1 MAGITIRNL
10 TKHFSDGSDT
20 VVAVDGL
27 DLTVDDG
34 EFVVLVGPS
43 GCGKTTTLRCVAG
56 LESVT
61 EGEILLGGDV
71 VTDGPPEKRGL
82 AMVFQSYALYPH
94 MTVRENMGFGLRYA
108 SDLDD
113 DEIETRITETAAMME
128 IGELLDRH
136 PEDLSGG
143 QQQRVALGRAIVRQP
158 EAFLMDEPLS
168 NLDAKLRA
176 EMRTYLQQLQED
188 LGVTT
193 VYVTH
198 DQTEAMTMGDKIAI
212 LNDGRLQQYGTPAE
226 CYHKPRNTFVAE
238 FIGEPSI
245 NLFDMAVR
253 DGRLV
258 TEFFE
263 YDLEA
268 DPSPSGDE
276 VVVGV
281 RPESLRL
288 SDDTPTE
295 PSTFR
300 AEVIAVEHLGKE
312 TNVHVSVADGT
323 TDLTVVVDGHP
334 SITIGDMVTIE
345 VPPDAIH
352 VFDARDGDVIRSAT
366 YDESRPKFGSP
377 TV

>member
-1 MAGITIRNL
+1 MAGITIQNL
-10 TKHFSDGSDT
+10 TKHFSDGSES

-27 DLTVDDG
+27 DLTVNDG

-43 GCGKTTTLRCVAG
+43 GCGKTTTLRCIAG

-61 EGEILLGGDV
+61 EGEIKLGEEV
-71 VTDGPPEKRGL
+71 VTDKAPEKRDI

-94 MTVRENMGFGLRYA
+94 MTVRENMGFGLKYA
-108 SDLDD
+108 SDLNDH
-113 DEIETRITETAAMME
+113 EIESRITEAAEMME
-128 IGELLDRH
+128 IGDLLDRH

-188 LGVTT
+188 IGVTT

-212 LNDGRLQQYGTPAE
+212 LSDGRLQQYGTPAE
-226 CYHKPRNTFVAE
+226 CYHKPQNTFVAE

-245 NLFDMAVR
+245 NLFNMDVR

-258 TEFFE
+258 NQFFE
-263 YDLEA
+263 FQPESDV
-268 DPSPSGDE
+268 SPTGDE
-276 VVVGV
+276 VVMGV
-281 RPESLRL
+281 RPETLRI
-288 SDDTPTE
+288 SDDEPTD

-300 AEVIAVEHLGKE
+300 TEIIAVEHLGKE
-312 TNVHVSVADGT
+312 TNVHVSIPESET
-323 TDLTVVVDGHP
+323 NLTVIVEGHP
-334 SITIGDMVTIE
+334 SITVGDMVTVEIPSNA
-345 VPPDAIH
+345 VHI
-352 VFDARDGDVIRSAT
+352 FDAQNGDVIHSAT
-366 YDESRPKFGSP
+366 YDESRPTFGQ
-377 TV
+377 VM